1 MVKVNKVERWGST
14 GSEFIQMLE
23 DQGTAYKIL
32 YESIQVFE
40 AVTPGITGGRHFDI
54 LEYRRPQ
61 DGQRVFAANGGF
73 SAGDFV
79 VEEVY
84 FMEVEE
90 NKTYTAEEI
99 AETLRNYIKNEEARR
114 LKRRI
119 EEQMNDPF
127 DETEY
132 DNNLYRIMKDYLTRD
147 IDRSSEV
154 NYKIRGDE

>member
-1 MVKVNKVERWGST
+1 MLKVNKVKRWDST

-23 DQGTAYKIL
+23 GRGTAYKVL
-32 YESIQVFE
+32 YESVQVFE

-84 FMEVEE
+84 FMEAEE
-90 NKTYTAEEI
+90 SKTYTAEEI
-99 AETLRNYIKNEEARR
+99 AETLRNYIKNEDARP
-114 LKRRI
+114 I
-119 EEQMNDPF
+119 
-127 DETEY
+127 
-132 DNNLYRIMKDYLTRD
+132 
-147 IDRSSEV
+147 
-154 NYKIRGDE
+154 